1 MKDLLEYIR
10 EREKEIVLFDIFD
23 TILLRSVEPEYTKK
37 IWAKRLSVQLG
48 DQIPYER
55 LYGIRNELEAQMC
68 QINADNGDDPELHFD
83 ALIKVIYRKLV
94 EEHLIDSA
102 YDYFMFEEE
111 CKEIELEVEKA
122 VQYVDPNWIDVVTEL
137 KTKNV
142 GVYCVSDF
150 YLGKKMLEELFD
162 YHNIR
167 CYVDDIFV
175 SSEFKRTKRTGR
187 LFDVVLK
194 ELKLEKT
201 DVIMVGDNRHSDYEI
216 PLQKGIDAYLL
227 DREEQRNFYEGY
239 KRTYGN
245 DRTYTQELQTLTKS
259 MGKKQKQCFHEITFS
274 LYLYIELLH
283 KRLIVQ
289 KAKNVF
295 FLAREG
301 EFLLKLFNEYQ
312 KSQGYNDIQHIQ
324 PHYIKVSR
332 KSTFLPSLKNINEEK
347 FDILFRQYRNI
358 SIRDYLYNI
367 NFDQEDVTK
376 ITSRLNIDADH
387 KEGDLPTSEAFN
399 KLLDDSEFRKSYED
413 KRTKQKDL
421 FQRYLLQY
429 GVNIEEEGIHL
440 VDVGWKGTI
449 QDNIYRILGE
459 KVLVAGYYLGLISTG
474 DMKDNNKK
482 QGVLFSSIPYKS
494 PFYDVYNENRALYE
508 VILGASHG
516 SANQYVEV
524 DGVVDV
530 ETIQTDKEK
539 QLFEKII
546 SPLQDDIYQYFCKL
560 CELFCKKDIKV
571 EKYASDF
578 AKIHARMVF
587 FPTNKEINFFNGLY
601 HYENF
606 GVFEYS
612 TFNIQNK
619 INLNLTLRNSVI
631 MLRNPRAILNKGFW
645 APITLKNEGLGYLV
659 KLYGWYKYNRSFSK
673 KEQSLKNAKPS
684 SDSSVQVEQLNQ
696 LKVTIQEQKD
706 AMQKMTQMIDDR
718 DEAIKNMT
726 KMIDDRDEAIKSMT
740 KMIDERDE
748 VIRQLSIQSE
758 SNKINQI

>member
-1 MKDLLEYIR
+1 MKDLLQYIQ
-10 EREKEIVLFDIFD
+10 EQKKKIVLFDIFD

-37 IWAKRLSVQLG
+37 IWAKRFSIQLG
-48 DQIPYER
+48 DHIPYDR
-55 LYGIRNELEAQMC
+55 LYMIRNEIEMEIC
-68 QINADNGDDPELHFD
+68 QINADNGDDQEFHFD
-83 ALIKVIYRKLV
+83 DFIKVLYQKLLDNN
-94 EEHLIDSA
+94 LITSNYEYSTFA
-102 YDYFMFEEE
+102 RE
-111 CKEIELEVEKA
+111 CKETELEVEKA
-122 VQYVDPNWIDVVTEL
+122 VQFVDKEWIEVVSEL
-137 KTKNV
+137 KRKGIRV
-142 GVYCVSDF
+142 VCVSDF
-150 YLGKKMLEELFD
+150 YLSKSMLRDLFD
-162 YHNIR
+162 YHNISS
-167 CYVDDIFV
+167 YVDDIFV

-187 LFDVVLK
+187 LFDVVIN
-194 ELKLEKT
+194 ELKLVKT
-201 DVIMVGDNRHSDYEI
+201 DIIMVGDNKHSDFNM
-216 PLQKGIDAYLL
+216 PKHKGIDAYLL
-227 DREEQRNFYEGY
+227 DREEQRHFYEKF
-239 KRTYGN
+239 KRTYEN
-245 DRTYTQELQTLTKS
+245 DISYFQGIRSIAES
-259 MGKKQKQCFHEITFS
+259 MRKTQKQCFHEITFS

-283 KRLIVQ
+283 KQLIMQ

-312 KSQGYNDIQHIQ
+312 KKQGYIDIQHIR

-332 KSTFLPSLKNINEEK
+332 KSTFLPSLKKIDEEK

-358 SIRDYLYNI
+358 SIRDFLASI
-367 NFDQEDVTK
+367 NFDQEEIER
-376 ITSRLNIDADH
+376 ITLRLNIDSDH
-387 KEGDLPTSEAFN
+387 KERDLPTSEAFN
-399 KLLDDSEFRKSYED
+399 MLLCDSEFRNVYED
-413 KRTKQKDL
+413 KRSKQKDL
-421 FQRYLLQY
+421 FLKYLMQY
-429 GVNIEEEGIHL
+429 GVKFENEGVHL

-482 QGVLFSSIPYKS
+482 QGILFSSIPYKS
-494 PFYDVYNENRALYE
+494 PFYDVHNENRALYE

-516 SANQYVEV
+516 SANQYIEKN
-524 DGVVDV
+524 GVVDV

-539 QLFEKII
+539 QLFEQII

-560 CELFCKKDIKV
+560 CELFCKKSIKV
-571 EKYASDF
+571 EKFASDF

-612 TFNIQNK
+612 TFKIQNK
-619 INLNLTLRNSVI
+619 FNLGRTLRNSLA

-673 KEQSLKNAKPS
+673 KYQSHKDAMTSRNS
-684 SDSSVQVEQLNQ
+684 SIQVEQLNQ

-706 AMQKMTQMIDDR
+706 AIQKMTRMIDDR
-718 DEAIKNMT
+718 DEAIKSMT

-740 KMIDERDE
+740 KMIDDRDE
-748 VIRQLSIQSE
+748 VIRQLSLQLE
-758 SNKINQI
+758 SNKNK